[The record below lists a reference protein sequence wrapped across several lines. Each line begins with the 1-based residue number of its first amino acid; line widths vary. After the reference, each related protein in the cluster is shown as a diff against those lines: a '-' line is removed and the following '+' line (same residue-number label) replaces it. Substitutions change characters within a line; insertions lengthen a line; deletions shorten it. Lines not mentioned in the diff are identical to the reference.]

1 MNRTKQAI
9 RESFSKQ
16 LSKLGKKLEESKQD
30 TINKF
35 VRETVYEVLEMRV
48 ERYSWETPFYKEPI
62 LMDAREIL
70 NQLIEEELNKEDK
83 KE

>member
-1 MNRTKQAI
+1 MKRTNQAI

-48 ERYSWETPFYKEPI
+48 DRYAWETPFYKEPI

>member
-1 MNRTKQAI
+1 MERTQKAI

-16 LSKLGKKLEESKQD
+16 LSKLGKKLEESQES

-35 VRETVYEVLEMRV
+35 VRETVFEVLEMRV
-48 ERYSWETPFYKEPI
+48 DRYAWESPFYKEPI

-70 NQLIEEELNKEDK
+70 NELIEEELNKEDK
-83 KE
+83 KK

>member
-1 MNRTKQAI
+1 MKRTKQAI

-30 TINKF
+30 TIDKF
-35 VRETVYEVLEMRV
+35 VRETVFEVLEMRV
-48 ERYSWETPFYKEPI
+48 DRYAWENPFYKEPI

-70 NQLIEEELNKEDK
+70 NELIEEELNKEDK
-83 KE
+83 KK